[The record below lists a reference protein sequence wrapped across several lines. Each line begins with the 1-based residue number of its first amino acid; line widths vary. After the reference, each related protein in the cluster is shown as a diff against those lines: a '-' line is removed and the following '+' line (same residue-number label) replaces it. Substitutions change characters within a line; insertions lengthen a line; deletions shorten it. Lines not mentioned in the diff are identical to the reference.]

1 MHQPEW
7 VRPRPARRESQDPMI
22 DQYERISCGAS
33 LAMCAYDARA
43 VGR

>member
-1 MHQPEW
+1 
-7 VRPRPARRESQDPMI
+7 MI
-22 DQYERISCGAS
+22 DQHERISCGAS